1 MKRTIA
7 TLSLLLFLG
16 VGLQAAF
23 AQGFTGRAYYK
34 STSQFSIK
42 MDSTKMAPEQM
53 AQIQAS
59 LKKQMEQNYILSF
72 NQTESTWKK
81 EESLGGG
88 PATASAGG
96 AVFMVATSGEG
107 STLYKNIADQSFLEE
122 QDMMGKA
129 YLVKD
134 MLEPVEWELSE
145 ETKKVGN
152 YTVQKASYTRIV
164 DSKRFSTGMT
174 EMENV
179 KDTLQVTVWF
189 TPEIPVA
196 HGPENFF
203 GLPGL
208 ILEVQNQG
216 RTLICEKNRI
226 ESFCRSGSNRK
237 TEQRKGNYAGRI
249 PNCAR
254 RRHEA
259 DDEPLPRQAWRR
271 EQNGNTNWKLS
282 SRFSLNLL

>member
-34 STSQFSIK
+34 SSSNFSIK
-42 MDSTKMAPEQM
+42 MDSTRVAPEQM

-134 MLEPVEWELSE
+134 MLEPVEWELSN

-216 RTLICEKNRI
+216 RTLICEKIELNPSADPVVIERPSKGKEITQVEFRTVQEEGMKQMMNRYQGKPG
-226 ESFCRSGSNRK
+226 EGNRM
-237 TEQRKGNYAGRI
+237 EIRIGN
-249 PNCAR
+249 
-254 RRHEA
+254 
-259 DDEPLPRQAWRR
+259 
-271 EQNGNTNWKLS
+271 
-282 SRFSLNLL
+282 

>member
-1 MKRTIA
+1 MKRT
-7 TLSLLLFLG
+7 TLLFSFL
-16 VGLQAAF
+16 LFFSAATQTAF

-34 STSQFSIK
+34 STSKISIS

-59 LKKQMEQNYILSF
+59 LKKQMEQNYVLSF

-88 PATASAGG
+88 PATASSGG
-96 AVFMVATSGEG
+96 SVFMVVSGGAG
-107 STLYKNIADQSFLEE
+107 STLYKNIADQSYLEDH
-122 QDMMGKA
+122 DMMGKP

-134 MLEPVEWELSE
+134 NLTPEEWELSG

-152 YTVQKASYTRIV
+152 YTAQKASFTKIV
-164 DSKRFSTGMT
+164 DSQRFSTGMT

-189 TPEIPVA
+189 TPEIPVS
-196 HGPENFF
+196 HGPENYF

-208 ILEVQNQG
+208 ILEVQNRG
-216 RTLICEKNRI
+216 RTLICEKIELNPSAEPVVIERPSKGKEISLEEFKKMEEEGMKQMMNRYQGKPG
-226 ESFCRSGSNRK
+226 SGATMQIRI
-237 TEQRKGNYAGRI
+237 GN
-249 PNCAR
+249 
-254 RRHEA
+254 
-259 DDEPLPRQAWRR
+259 
-271 EQNGNTNWKLS
+271 
-282 SRFSLNLL
+282 

>member
-1 MKRTIA
+1 MKRNHTIL
-7 TLSLLLFLG
+7 TLLLFFGLG
-16 VGLQAAF
+16 VQAAF
-23 AQGFTGRAYYK
+23 AQGFTGRAHYK
-34 STSQFSIK
+34 STSKISIS

-59 LKKQMEQNYILSF
+59 LKKQMEQNYVLSF

-88 PATASAGG
+88 PATASSGG

-107 STLYKNIADQSFLEE
+107 SMLYKNIADQSYVQERE
-122 QDMMGKA
+122 VMGKE
-129 YLVKD
+129 YLIQEKS
-134 MLEPVEWELSE
+134 EPFEWELSG

-152 YTVQKASYTRIV
+152 YTVQKASFTKIV

-189 TPEIPVA
+189 TPEIPVS
-196 HGPENFF
+196 HGPENYF

-216 RTLICEKNRI
+216 RTLICEKIELNPSAEPVVIERPSKGKEISLEEFKKMEEEGMKQMMNRYQGKPG
-226 ESFCRSGSNRK
+226 SGATMQIRI
-237 TEQRKGNYAGRI
+237 GN
-249 PNCAR
+249 
-254 RRHEA
+254 
-259 DDEPLPRQAWRR
+259 
-271 EQNGNTNWKLS
+271 
-282 SRFSLNLL
+282 

>member
-1 MKRTIA
+1 MKRNHTIL
-7 TLSLLLFLG
+7 TLLLFFG
-16 VGLQAAF
+16 IGLQTAF

-34 STSQFSIK
+34 STSKISIS

-59 LKKQMEQNYILSF
+59 LKKQMEQNYVLSF

-107 STLYKNIADQSFLEE
+107 SMLYKNIADQSYAQERE
-122 QDMMGKA
+122 VMGKE
-129 YLVKD
+129 YLIQEKS
-134 MLEPVEWELSE
+134 EPFEWELSG

-152 YTVQKASYTRIV
+152 YTVQKASFTKIV

-189 TPEIPVA
+189 TPEIPVS
-196 HGPENFF
+196 HGPENYF

-216 RTLICEKNRI
+216 RTLICEKIELNPSAEPVVIERPSKGKEISLEEFKKMEEEGMKQMMNRYQGKPG
-226 ESFCRSGSNRK
+226 SGATMQIRI
-237 TEQRKGNYAGRI
+237 GN
-249 PNCAR
+249 
-254 RRHEA
+254 
-259 DDEPLPRQAWRR
+259 
-271 EQNGNTNWKLS
+271 
-282 SRFSLNLL
+282 

>member
-1 MKRTIA
+1 
-7 TLSLLLFLG
+7 
-16 VGLQAAF
+16 
-23 AQGFTGRAYYK
+23 
-34 STSQFSIK
+34 
-42 MDSTKMAPEQM
+42 
-53 AQIQAS
+53 
-59 LKKQMEQNYILSF
+59 
-72 NQTESTWKK
+72 
-81 EESLGGG
+81 
-88 PATASAGG
+88 
-96 AVFMVATSGEG
+96 MVATSGEG

-134 MLEPVEWELSE
+134 MLEPVEWELSN

-216 RTLICEKNRI
+216 RTLICEKIELNPSADPVVIERPSKGKEITQVEFRTVQEEGMKQMMNRYQGKPG
-226 ESFCRSGSNRK
+226 EGNRM
-237 TEQRKGNYAGRI
+237 EIRIGN
-249 PNCAR
+249 
-254 RRHEA
+254 
-259 DDEPLPRQAWRR
+259 
-271 EQNGNTNWKLS
+271 
-282 SRFSLNLL
+282 

>member
-1 MKRTIA
+1 MKRNHTIL
-7 TLSLLLFLG
+7 TLLLFFG
-16 VGLQAAF
+16 IGLQASF
-23 AQGFTGRAYYK
+23 AQGFTGRAYFK
-34 STSQFSIK
+34 STSKISIS

-59 LKKQMEQNYILSF
+59 LKKQMEQNYVLSF

-107 STLYKNIADQSFLEE
+107 SMLYKNIADQSYAQERE
-122 QDMMGKA
+122 VMGKE
-129 YLVKD
+129 YLIQEKS
-134 MLEPVEWELSE
+134 EPFEWELSG

-152 YTVQKASYTRIV
+152 YTVQKASFTKIV

-189 TPEIPVA
+189 TPEIPVS
-196 HGPENFF
+196 HGPENYF

-216 RTLICEKNRI
+216 RTLICEKIELNPSAEPVVIERPSKGKEISLEEFKKMEEEGMKQMMNRYQGKPG
-226 ESFCRSGSNRK
+226 SGATMQIRI
-237 TEQRKGNYAGRI
+237 GN
-249 PNCAR
+249 
-254 RRHEA
+254 
-259 DDEPLPRQAWRR
+259 
-271 EQNGNTNWKLS
+271 
-282 SRFSLNLL
+282 

>member
-7 TLSLLLFLG
+7 FLSLLLFLG
-16 VGLQAAF
+16 IGLQAAF

-42 MDSTKMAPEQM
+42 MDSTKMAPEQI

-134 MLEPVEWELSE
+134 MLEPVEWELSN

-216 RTLICEKNRI
+216 RTLICEKIELNPSADPVVIERPSKGKEITQVEFRTVQEEGMKQMMNRYQGKPG
-226 ESFCRSGSNRK
+226 EGNRM
-237 TEQRKGNYAGRI
+237 EIRIGN
-249 PNCAR
+249 
-254 RRHEA
+254 
-259 DDEPLPRQAWRR
+259 
-271 EQNGNTNWKLS
+271 
-282 SRFSLNLL
+282 

>member
-1 MKRTIA
+1 MKRTF
-7 TLSLLLFLG
+7 TLLALFLCLG
-16 VGLQAAF
+16 LGLQTSF

-34 STSQFSIK
+34 STSKISIS

-59 LKKQMEQNYILSF
+59 LKKQMEQNYVLSF

-107 STLYKNIADQSFLEE
+107 STLYKDAAGNYLQE
-122 QDMMGKA
+122 QEMMGKE
-129 YLVKD
+129 YLIKD
-134 MLEPVEWELSE
+134 KAEPFEWELSG

-152 YTVQKASYTRIV
+152 YTAQKASFTKIV
-164 DSKRFSTGMT
+164 DSRQFSTGMT

-179 KDTLQVTVWF
+179 KDTIQVTVWF
-189 TPEIPVA
+189 SPEIPVS
-196 HGPENFF
+196 HGPEYYF

-216 RTLICEKNRI
+216 RTLICEKIELNPSADPVIIERPSKGKEMTQAEFRVVQEEGMKQMMNRYQGKPG
-226 ESFCRSGSNRK
+226 SGAQIQIRI
-237 TEQRKGNYAGRI
+237 GN
-249 PNCAR
+249 
-254 RRHEA
+254 
-259 DDEPLPRQAWRR
+259 
-271 EQNGNTNWKLS
+271 
-282 SRFSLNLL
+282 

>member
-7 TLSLLLFLG
+7 FLSLLLFLG
-16 VGLQAAF
+16 TGLQAAF

-42 MDSTKMAPEQM
+42 MDSTKMAPEQI

-96 AVFMVATSGEG
+96 AVFMVSTSGEG

-216 RTLICEKNRI
+216 RTLICEKIELNPSADPVVIERPSKGKEITQAEFQTVQEEGMKQMMNRYQGKPG
-226 ESFCRSGSNRK
+226 EGNRM
-237 TEQRKGNYAGRI
+237 EIRIGN
-249 PNCAR
+249 
-254 RRHEA
+254 
-259 DDEPLPRQAWRR
+259 
-271 EQNGNTNWKLS
+271 
-282 SRFSLNLL
+282 

>member
-16 VGLQAAF
+16 AGLQAAF

-34 STSQFSIK
+34 STSNFSIK
-42 MDSTKMAPEQM
+42 MDSTRMAPEQM

-88 PATASAGG
+88 PVTASAGG
-96 AVFMVATSGEG
+96 AVFMVATGGEG

-189 TPEIPVA
+189 TPEIPVS

-216 RTLICEKNRI
+216 RTLICEKIELNPSANPVVIERPSKGKEITQAEFRTVQEEGMKQMMNRYQ
-226 ESFCRSGSNRK
+226 GKPGDGNRM
-237 TEQRKGNYAGRI
+237 EIRIGN
-249 PNCAR
+249 
-254 RRHEA
+254 
-259 DDEPLPRQAWRR
+259 
-271 EQNGNTNWKLS
+271 
-282 SRFSLNLL
+282 

>member
-1 MKRTIA
+1 MKRTF
-7 TLSLLLFLG
+7 TLLALFLCLG
-16 VGLQAAF
+16 LGLQTAS

-34 STSQFSIK
+34 STSKISIS

-59 LKKQMEQNYILSF
+59 LKKQMEQNYVLSF

-88 PATASAGG
+88 PATASSGG

-107 STLYKNIADQSFLEE
+107 SMLYKNIADQSYAQERE
-122 QDMMGKA
+122 VMGKE
-129 YLVKD
+129 YLIQEKS
-134 MLEPVEWELSE
+134 EPFEWELSG

-152 YTVQKASYTRIV
+152 YTVQKASFTKIV

-189 TPEIPVA
+189 TPEIPVS
-196 HGPENFF
+196 HGPENYF

-216 RTLICEKNRI
+216 RTLICEKIELNPSAEPVVIERPSKGKEISLEEFKKMEEEGMKQMMNRYQGKPG
-226 ESFCRSGSNRK
+226 SGATMQIRI
-237 TEQRKGNYAGRI
+237 GN
-249 PNCAR
+249 
-254 RRHEA
+254 
-259 DDEPLPRQAWRR
+259 
-271 EQNGNTNWKLS
+271 
-282 SRFSLNLL
+282 

>member
-1 MKRTIA
+1 MKRNY
-7 TLSLLLFLG
+7 TLLTLLLFFG
-16 VGLQAAF
+16 IGLQAAF

-34 STSQFSIK
+34 STSKISIS

-59 LKKQMEQNYILSF
+59 LKKQMEQNYVLSF

-88 PATASAGG
+88 PASASAGG
-96 AVFMVATSGEG
+96 SVFMVTSSGEG
-107 STLYKNIADQSFLEE
+107 STLYKDVAGNYLQE
-122 QDMMGKA
+122 QEMMGKG

-134 MLEPVEWELSE
+134 NLTPEQWELSE

-152 YTVQKASYTRIV
+152 YTAQKASFTKIV

-189 TPEIPVA
+189 TPEIPVS
-196 HGPENFF
+196 HGPENYF

-216 RTLICEKNRI
+216 RTLICEKIELNPSAEPVVIERPSKGKEITLAEYKKMQEEGIKQMMNRYQ
-226 ESFCRSGSNRK
+226 GKPGDGNRM
-237 TEQRKGNYAGRI
+237 EIRIGN
-249 PNCAR
+249 
-254 RRHEA
+254 
-259 DDEPLPRQAWRR
+259 
-271 EQNGNTNWKLS
+271 
-282 SRFSLNLL
+282 

>member
-7 TLSLLLFLG
+7 FLSLLLFLG
-16 VGLQAAF
+16 TGLQAAF

-42 MDSTKMAPEQM
+42 MDSTKMAPEQI

-107 STLYKNIADQSFLEE
+107 STLYKNIADQSFLEQ

-216 RTLICEKNRI
+216 RTLICEKIELNPSADPVVIERPSKGKEITQAEFRTVQEEGMKQMMNRYQGKPG
-226 ESFCRSGSNRK
+226 EGNRM
-237 TEQRKGNYAGRI
+237 EIRIGN
-249 PNCAR
+249 
-254 RRHEA
+254 
-259 DDEPLPRQAWRR
+259 
-271 EQNGNTNWKLS
+271 
-282 SRFSLNLL
+282 

>member
-1 MKRTIA
+1 MKRKF
-7 TLSLLLFLG
+7 TLLAGFLCLG
-16 VGLQAAF
+16 LGLQASF

-34 STSQFSIK
+34 STSKISIS

-59 LKKQMEQNYILSF
+59 LKKQMEQNYVLSF

-107 STLYKNIADQSFLEE
+107 SMLYKNIADQSYAQERE
-122 QDMMGKA
+122 VMGKE
-129 YLVKD
+129 YLIQEKS
-134 MLEPVEWELSE
+134 EPFEWELSG

-152 YTVQKASYTRIV
+152 YTVQKASFTQIV

-189 TPEIPVA
+189 TPEIPVS
-196 HGPENFF
+196 HGPENYF

-216 RTLICEKNRI
+216 RTLICEKIELNPTAEPVVIERPSKGKEISLEEFKKMEEEGMKQMMNRYQGKPG
-226 ESFCRSGSNRK
+226 SGATMQIRI
-237 TEQRKGNYAGRI
+237 GN
-249 PNCAR
+249 
-254 RRHEA
+254 
-259 DDEPLPRQAWRR
+259 
-271 EQNGNTNWKLS
+271 
-282 SRFSLNLL
+282 

>member
-1 MKRTIA
+1 MKRTF
-7 TLSLLLFLG
+7 TLLALFLCLG
-16 VGLQAAF
+16 LGLQTAS

-34 STSQFSIK
+34 STSKISIS

-59 LKKQMEQNYILSF
+59 LKKQMEQNYVLSF

-107 STLYKNIADQSFLEE
+107 SMLYKNIADQSYAQERE
-122 QDMMGKA
+122 VMGKE
-129 YLVKD
+129 YLIQEKS
-134 MLEPVEWELSE
+134 EPFEWELSG

-152 YTVQKASYTRIV
+152 YTVQKASFTKIV

-189 TPEIPVA
+189 TPEIPVS
-196 HGPENFF
+196 HGPENYF

-216 RTLICEKNRI
+216 RTLICEKIELNPSAEPVVIERPSKGKEISLEEFKKMEEEGMKQMMNRYQGKPG
-226 ESFCRSGSNRK
+226 SGATMQIRI
-237 TEQRKGNYAGRI
+237 GN
-249 PNCAR
+249 
-254 RRHEA
+254 
-259 DDEPLPRQAWRR
+259 
-271 EQNGNTNWKLS
+271 
-282 SRFSLNLL
+282 